1 MDKYIIQ
8 KQIGV
13 GAFAQVSKAINKT
26 TNEVVAIKKM
36 KKKFATWEE
45 CISLNE
51 IKSLTKLKH
60 PNIIKLI
67 EVIRSNDEL
76 YCVFEFCQQTLYQSY
91 LSYKEKGIPLPEPLI
106 KSLIYQTAQGLS
118 FTHKHGFF
126 HRDLKP
132 ENLLLNEN
140 VIKIADFGLAREI
153 RSRPPYTDY
162 VSTRWY
168 RAPEIML
175 KSTNYN
181 SPVDIYALGCI
192 MAELYLMSPLFSG
205 GSEIDQLNK
214 ICSVLGTPNSSL
226 WNEGVI
232 LAGKI
237 HFTFPQYQ
245 PINLSSII
253 ANTSEQAIT
262 LISEMIKWDPS
273 KRLNITQVLQH
284 PYFHDVI
291 PPSISMYDGKNF
303 APTPAKIIKNQMP
316 SSSNREEFQKGD
328 FNEFQNA
335 KKNFPK
341 SEQQNYHNDYQNDN
355 LILNN
360 GINSA
365 NESPL
370 KLNKLKI
377 DETNKKSSFD
387 EFFDD
392 ETLEKKDLFKK
403 EESPTEIFSKK
414 KKNLLADIDYS
425 SKFLND
431 WEKRDKSKENNN
443 LMIPSQALKQKS
455 NDKFKQDLPFYYQK
469 SNFDKYLDDED
480 FENLNDTFSSNPLN
494 FTKSPPKNELN
505 SQQNNQATLSKSFFK
520 AKTNEKS
527 FKEIALNDLKT
538 KPELII
544 TKDASDSKKGNFPK
558 LNPVMNMK
566 DFTSNSNYLD
576 NNQFK
581 KIPNMYGNINP
592 SNQNTNIFQNKSFF
606 SNEAAFNDLVGTQSG
621 IYVRNNQKLLS
632 DVNKK
637 EKNLNLSVLQKPG
650 FEKSVKLSPSAK
662 KQEKAMDL
670 LYRDSSPFK
679 DERYFQSLLE

>member
-45 CISLNE
+45 CIALNE

-76 YCVFEFCQQTLYQSY
+76 FCVFEFCQQTLYQSY

-132 ENLLLNEN
+132 ENLLLNED

-192 MAELYLMSPLFSG
+192 MAELYMMSPLFSG

-214 ICSVLGTPNSSL
+214 ICSVLGTPNTSL
-226 WNEGVI
+226 WNDGVI

-253 ANTSEQAIT
+253 TNTSEQAIS
-262 LISEMIKWDPS
+262 LISEMLRWDPS

-291 PPSISMYDGKNF
+291 PPSINMYDGKNS
-303 APTPAKIIKNQMP
+303 AQTPAKIVKNQIP
-316 SSSNREEFQKGD
+316 STTKEEFQKGD
-328 FNEFQNA
+328 FNDFQLNL

-341 SEQQNYHNDYQNDN
+341 SEQNHYNDYQNDN
-355 LILNN
+355 LNLNN
-360 GINSA
+360 HASSA

-377 DETNKKSSFD
+377 DEANLKSSFD

-392 ETLEKKDLFKK
+392 ETTEKNVFKK

-431 WEKRDKSKENNN
+431 WEERDRSKENNN
-443 LMIPSQALKQKS
+443 FMIPSQPLKQKS
-455 NDKFKQDLPFYYQK
+455 KDKIKQELPFYYQK
-469 SNFDKYLDDED
+469 SALDKYLDDDEFD
-480 FENLNDTFSSNPLN
+480 NPSDTFSSNPLN
-494 FTKSPPKNELN
+494 FTKSPQKNELN
-505 SQQNNQATLSKSFFK
+505 IPQNNQTTLSKSIFK
-520 AKTNEKS
+520 SKANEKS

-538 KPELII
+538 KPELLI
-544 TKDASDSKKGNFPK
+544 TKDAPDAKKGNFPK
-558 LNPVMNMK
+558 LNPVTNMK
-566 DFTSNSNYLD
+566 DFASNSNYLD

-581 KIPNMYGNINP
+581 KLSNMYGNTNS

-606 SNEAAFNDLVGTQSG
+606 TNDSAFNDLVGTQSN

-637 EKNLNLSVLQKPG
+637 EKNLNFSVLQTPAL
-650 FEKSVKLSPSAK
+650 EKSIKISPSIK
-662 KQEKAMDL
+662 KKDKGMDL